1 MTTRADVLALLSNP
15 ESSAVEF
22 KRDSIDARGL
32 ARELVAFSN
41 LDGGRILLG
50 VDDTGVPVGLTRANV
65 EEWVMTA
72 CRDKVR
78 PPLIP
83 YFEVVR
89 DVEPGADIAIV
100 RVAPGFAVHAL
111 WHHNHLAYYIR
122 VGSETRE
129 ASTEELARLQQ
140 QRGAFRPEL
149 RPVTGTGLDDLDLA
163 RLQDYFGRIRQQ
175 ELPVDDRVALQR
187 LLVNTEL
194 LSDAEGAPATVAG
207 LLVFGRRV
215 QRFLP
220 HSSIDAAA
228 YSGVEKDYAA
238 IERSTMRGP
247 LAALFD
253 RSGTVTERGLVE
265 QAVDFVRRTVPAA
278 TVLEGGAHRVE
289 RSGIPEAVLRE
300 VIVNAVVHRD
310 YLLTGTD
317 IELSVYADRV
327 EVVSPGRLPNGVTP
341 ERMLVGIRAARNQ
354 LLKDVLRDYGYLEHM
369 GMGVPRTVVRGMRAH
384 NGTEPLLTED
394 GERFTVTLL
403 R

>member
-1 MTTRADVLALLSNP
+1 MTTRADVLAMLSNP

-22 KRDSIDARGL
+22 KLDSVDGRGL
-32 ARELVAFSN
+32 ARELVGFAN
-41 LDGGRILLG
+41 LEGGQVLLG
-50 VDDTGVPVGLTRANV
+50 VDDTGVPVGLTRADV

-89 DVEPGADIAIV
+89 DIEAGADIAIV
-100 RVAPGFAVHAL
+100 RVAPGFTVHAL
-111 WHHNHLAYYIR
+111 WHHNHLTYCIR

-140 QRGAFRPEL
+140 QRGAFRSEL
-149 RPVTGTGLDDLDLA
+149 RPVTGTGVDDLDLA

-175 ELPVDDRVALQR
+175 ELPIDDRDGLQR
-187 LLVNTEL
+187 LLINTEL
-194 LSDAEGAPATVAG
+194 LSDVEGAPATVAG
-207 LLVFGRRV
+207 LLMFGRRV

-220 HSSIDAAA
+220 HSNIDAAA
-228 YSGVEKDYAA
+228 YPGVEKDYEA

-247 LAALFD
+247 LVGLFD
-253 RSGTVTERGLVE
+253 RSGTLTERGLVE
-265 QAVDFVRRTVPAA
+265 QAVEFVRRTVPTTTA
-278 TVLEGGAHRVE
+278 LDGGVRRVE
-289 RSGIPEAVLRE
+289 RSGIPDPVLRE
-300 VIVNAVVHRD
+300 VVVNAVVHRD

-341 ERMLVGIRAARNQ
+341 ERMLAGIRAARNQ

-384 NGTEPLLTED
+384 NGTEPLLAED